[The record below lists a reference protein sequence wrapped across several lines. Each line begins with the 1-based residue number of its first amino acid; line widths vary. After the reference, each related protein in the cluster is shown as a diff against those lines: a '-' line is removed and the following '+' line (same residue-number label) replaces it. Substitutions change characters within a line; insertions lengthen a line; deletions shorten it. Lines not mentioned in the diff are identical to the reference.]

1 MNHQK
6 HIDPMRIEINP
17 PYEYLRGFLEQVPAR
32 FETMGTVIHCGR
44 NLIKTVTEQ
53 GVHLNIKRYAVPSWV
68 NRVAYTFFRLPK
80 GKRAFDYPQRLL
92 GLGFETPEPVAYIEE
107 RREGLIAYS
116 YFVSI
121 QSPYPYTF
129 CCFGNANVAA
139 CGDVVKAFAQFT
151 ARLHD
156 AGILHLDYSPG
167 NILFDRLP
175 DGYHF
180 SLVDINRMYFGQVG
194 MRRGCAN
201 FARLWG
207 QTPFFVLLAEE
218 YAKARN
224 MDPEKCVRLV
234 LAYRKWFWSR
244 YRRRHQVWFEL
255 DI

>member
-1 MNHQK
+1 
-6 HIDPMRIEINP
+6 MRIEINP

-44 NLIKTVTEQ
+44 NLIKTVAEQ

-129 CCFGNANVAA
+129 CCFGNA
-139 CGDVVKAFAQFT
+139 DVDVFTYNMDGEADDAPDVSGSDRFANKP
-151 ARLHD
+151 
-156 AGILHLDYSPG
+156 LHLDEALMQLE
-167 NILFDRLP
+167 NIGGD
-175 DGYHF
+175 
-180 SLVDINRMYFGQVG
+180 
-194 MRRGCAN
+194 
-201 FARLWG
+201 
-207 QTPFFVLLAEE
+207 FFVFINAETT
-218 YAKARN
+218 RVN
-224 MDPEKCVRLV
+224 VV
-234 LAYRKWFWSR
+234 YRKSAGGFALIDP
-244 YRRRHQVWFEL
+244 VL
-255 DI
+255 